1 MKKNNRNKAP
11 FKIILTGVII
21 VLLLLPVAPRLKTM
35 WELNQRIECLQ
46 DQKKQLQQVNRGL
59 EEEFKQASSPAVV
72 EKIAREQLGMVK
84 EGESRIVE
92 VLP

>member
-1 MKKNNRNKAP
+1 MKKKNRSKSP
-11 FKIILTGVII
+11 LKIILVGVVV
-21 VLLLLPVAPRLKTM
+21 VLLILPVAPRLKIL
-35 WELNQRIECLQ
+35 WELNQRIECLEG
-46 DQKKQLQQVNRGL
+46 QKNQLQEANREL
-59 EEEFKQASSPAVV
+59 EQEFNQASSPAVV